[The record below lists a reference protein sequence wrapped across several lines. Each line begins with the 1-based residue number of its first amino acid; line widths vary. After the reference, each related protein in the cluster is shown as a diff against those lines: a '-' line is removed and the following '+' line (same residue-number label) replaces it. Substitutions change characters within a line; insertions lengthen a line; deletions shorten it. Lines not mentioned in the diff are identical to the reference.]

1 VGEGGRED
9 GWRVRGGTKGGDGEH
24 VAAAGA
30 AEMGEEERR
39 IAGRREGVEA
49 YARDAGGWGGRR
61 GEERNPWKSRGESA
75 PLPLPPLPADPP
87 RSSARAAV
95 DVFREE
101 KPSSCESV
109 SGDRCTPHVEAI
121 SARGRKKER
130 TIYIYI

>member
-49 YARDAGGWGGRR
+49 YARDAGGWGGEERR
-61 GEERNPWKSRGESA
+61 GEE
-75 PLPLPPLPADPP
+75 PLEKPGRERSFAAAAATG
-87 RSSARAAV
+87 RSS
-95 DVFREE
+95 
-101 KPSSCESV
+101 SQ
-109 SGDRCTPHVEAI
+109 
-121 SARGRKKER
+121 
-130 TIYIYI
+130 